1 MRVTENGL
9 TGISGIIPVGT
20 TFMTR
25 SGALSGRSSS
35 IAYPNRSR
43 EGPPD
48 AIAFDL
54 RAFDDEDDIGAGNG
68 PLSRRAV
75 KRCFS
80 SCATASATI
89 LDVSGKCHMP
99 SIETDATDRIHF
111 HACMEG
117 SPKGFRVSTPCRAW
131 SSSMKANADK
141 PYIPAWMF
149 EQNLNPIHLLVLIY
163 LWRRRNWDTGQCNP
177 SMTTI
182 ANDVRIS
189 RRTAINSINELAKRG
204 LLSRK
209 SGHTGISN
217 SYVLET
223 PSAPNALVQ
232 LVHQPVQS
240 TTPTSA
246 PDALQGTYKL
256 TNKVTWGALD
266 ALPPT
271 EKQPPNWER
280 RRDVAFSGKR
290 WYQLTPQQQ
299 EQEWS
304 LYSSQ

>member
-1 MRVTENGL
+1 M
-9 TGISGIIPVGT
+9 
-20 TFMTR
+20 
-25 SGALSGRSSS
+25 
-35 IAYPNRSR
+35 
-43 EGPPD
+43 
-48 AIAFDL
+48 
-54 RAFDDEDDIGAGNG
+54 
-68 PLSRRAV
+68 
-75 KRCFS
+75 CFCA
-80 SCATASATI
+80 CATASVSI
-89 LDVSGKCHMP
+89 LGVSGKCHLP
-99 SIETDATDRIHF
+99 SIETDATDRIYF

-117 SPKGFRVSTPCRAW
+117 SPEGFRVSTPCRAW
-131 SSSMKANADK
+131 SSSMKANSEK
-141 PYIPAWMF
+141 PYIPAWVF
-149 EQNLNPIHLLVLIY
+149 EQNLNPIHLLVLLY

-189 RRTAINSINELAKRG
+189 RRTAINSINELANRG

-232 LVHQPVQS
+232 VVHQPVQS

-256 TNKVTWGALD
+256 TNKVTWCAPD
-266 ALPPT
+266 ALAPIT
-271 EKQPPNWER
+271 KEPPNWQR
-280 RRDVAFSGKR
+280 RRDVAFSGRR
-290 WYQLTPQQQ
+290 WYELTPQQQ

-304 LYSSQ
+304 LYSSK